1 MHKQAP
7 AGELQKRHISLRLL
21 FAACLVALLGL
32 AASCRHHETLPPSLE
47 RSVVAAPEAQAAQ
60 IGGEILR
67 RGGNAVDAAIAVQFA
82 IAVTNAIGTGIGGGG
97 FMLIHDPVADE
108 VVALDY
114 RETAPADAHR
124 DMFLDETGEPDAQ
137 LSVHSPLASGVPGT
151 VRGMAALHER
161 YGSLPWAELV
171 QPAIDLAN
179 NGFRI
184 DPWTANKIQEYG
196 KKFALVDPR
205 FREHI
210 EFQLYF
216 REGADR
222 MTIPDL
228 AETLRRIAEQGADEF
243 YTGRTSELIVEEMQR
258 GGGLISAADLA
269 AYRPVWRE
277 PLTGDYRGYRIVSMP
292 LPSSGGVILIEFLN
306 MLEEFDPRPLQSP
319 AQVHLFAEIAK
330 RAFADRAEYL
340 GDPAFTDVPVEVLT
354 DKAYARARVKDID
367 PARRTDPDTIEAG
380 DVMVEF
386 SVDGQT
392 THFSIVDRDG
402 LAVSN
407 TTTLNTGYGSGI
419 VVDGAGFLLNS
430 QMNDFSAKPGVPNVY
445 GVTGSAANEIA
456 PGKRPLSSMTPTMVF
471 DPEGQLMLVLG
482 SPGGSTIITT
492 VLSVILNVVD
502 YELSLAEAVDLP
514 RFHHQW
520 PPVEPDT
527 DPIIVE
533 TDARYRLP
541 GATLDALLELGYTLG
556 EIESLGDVQAVEIDG
571 HRVTGVFDRRRTG
584 GVVSV
589 EER

>member
-1 MHKQAP
+1 MHKQIP
-7 AGELQKRHISLRLL
+7 AGKLQEHHISLRLL
-21 FAACLVALLGL
+21 FVPCLFALLGL

-47 RSVVAAPEAQAAQ
+47 SSVVAAPEAQAAE

-82 IAVTNAIGTGIGGGG
+82 IAVTNAIGTGLGGGG

-171 QPAIDLAN
+171 QPAIDLAD

-196 KKFALVDPR
+196 EKFALVDPR

-243 YTGRTSELIVEEMQR
+243 YTGRTAELIVEEMQR

-277 PLTGDYRGYRIVSMP
+277 PLSGDYRGYRIVSMP

-354 DKAYARARVKDID
+354 DKAYARVRVKDID

-541 GATLDALLELGYTLG
+541 DATLDALLELGYTLG
-556 EIESLGDVQAVEIDG
+556 EIESLGDVQAVQIDG

-584 GVVSV
+584 GVVAV